1 MARSLGM
8 SHLSIVVCSVLIIAG
23 LVEGSSE
30 ERQDRKCAV
39 DKYYDE
45 FTRNCETCS
54 LLCEVARDTMEECE
68 RKCGDYLAIVKQQPT
83 TPVYRPRHGHSGGQ
97 GHGTGDAVRVYNVQI
112 ATQLSAINDSLRLI
126 IYTLVALITTVAV
139 VAVIGGGCYLLQAKR
154 KRLDEE
160 SYYNSFPPQR
170 HVANA
175 RVAVQVEPHAE
186 ENVRDHPEGGEE
198 TVETNPSLP
207 VQNASRC
214 ASHNR
219 LNVEDAL
226 RNQQA
231 HDEGRRSSSE
241 SDV

>member
-1 MARSLGM
+1 MARFLGM
-8 SHLSIVVCSVLIIAG
+8 SHIAIVLCCVVLVIVV
-23 LVEGSSE
+23 EGTSSSE
-30 ERQDRKCAV
+30 EQVDRRCDV

-45 FTRNCETCS
+45 FTRNCEACS
-54 LLCEVARDTMEECE
+54 LLCEVARDTMKECE
-68 RKCGDYLAIVKQQPT
+68 QKCGDYLAMVQLQTT
-83 TPVYRPRHGHSGGQ
+83 TPVYRPRHGHHGGQ
-97 GHGTGDAVRVYNVQI
+97 GHGTGEAVRVDNVQI
-112 ATQLSAINDSLRLI
+112 ATQLSAINDSLRGV
-126 IYTLVALITTVAV
+126 IYTILALTAVATVV
-139 VAVIGGGCYLLQAKR
+139 VIGGCFYLLQARR

-160 SYYNSFPPQR
+160 SYYNPIPHQPPL
-170 HVANA
+170 AL
-175 RVAVQVEPHAE
+175 QVEPPEE

-198 TVETNPSLP
+198 AAETNTSLP

-214 ASHNR
+214 PSHNR

>member
-8 SHLSIVVCSVLIIAG
+8 SHFPIVLCCVFIIIGAVKG
-23 LVEGSSE
+23 TSSSE
-30 ERQDRKCAV
+30 DRADRKCDV

-45 FTRNCETCS
+45 FTRNCEACS
-54 LLCEVARDTMEECE
+54 LLCEVARDTMKECE
-68 RKCGDYLAIVKQQPT
+68 QKCGDYLAMVQQQTT
-83 TPVYRPRHGHSGGQ
+83 TPVYRPRHGHHGGQ
-97 GHGTGDAVRVYNVQI
+97 GHGTGEAVRVDNVQI
-112 ATQLSAINDSLRLI
+112 ATQLSAINDSLRAIFYVIL
-126 IYTLVALITTVAV
+126 ALTV
-139 VAVIGGGCYLLQAKR
+139 VATGTVIGGSFYLLKVKR

-160 SYYNSFPPQR
+160 SYCSPPTHQSSI
-170 HVANA
+170 
-175 RVAVQVEPHAE
+175 AVQVEPPAQ

-198 TVETNPSLP
+198 AAETNPSLP

-214 ASHNR
+214 PSHSR

-231 HDEGRRSSSE
+231 HDAGRRSSSE

>member
-8 SHLSIVVCSVLIIAG
+8 SHLSIIVCSVLIING
-23 LVEGSSE
+23 LVEGSSK

-45 FTRNCETCS
+45 FTRNCESCS

-68 RKCGDYLAIVKQQPT
+68 RKCGDYLAIVQRQTT

-97 GHGTGDAVRVYNVQI
+97 GHGAGEAVRVDNVQI

-126 IYTLVALITTVAV
+126 IYTLVALTAVATL
-139 VAVIGGGCYLLQAKR
+139 AVIGGSCYLLQARR

-160 SYYNSFPPQR
+160 SYYNSFPPKSPI
-170 HVANA
+170 ANA
-175 RVAVQVEPHAE
+175 GIAVQVEPPTE

-198 TVETNPSLP
+198 TVETNLSLP
-207 VQNASRC
+207 VQNASRYP
-214 ASHNR
+214 SHNR